1 MNYRK
6 AAWTAVLITGL
17 AVVTSGSFG
26 ARPAEVAQAAT
37 AGKTA
42 TIEGYVVD
50 SACAFVRNVQK
61 PRGEDCA
68 LKCARAGSPLV
79 ILANDGTLYWP
90 ISSAM
95 PAVGENPR
103 MMKYAGQRVSA
114 TGAVY
119 QRSGAHAIVIEKIVV
134 IGK

>member
-1 MNYRK
+1 MNHRR

-17 AVVTSGSFG
+17 AVVTNVSFS
-26 ARPAEVAQAAT
+26 ARPAQAAQAAT
-37 AGKTA
+37 AGKRA

-68 LKCARAGSPLV
+68 LKCARTGSPLV

-95 PAVGENPR
+95 PAAGQNAR
-103 MMKYAGQRVSA
+103 MMKYAGQRVRA

-119 QRSGAHAIVIEKIVV
+119 ERSGAHAIVIEKIDVA
-134 IGK
+134 GK